1 MPSSPSPRARS
12 AAPATVDRVLDVAE
26 RLVQTRGFNGF
37 SYADVSAEVGITTA
51 SLHYHFPGKAELGRA
66 LIERY
71 ATRFLEALAGISAG
85 APGAAARLSGYARLY
100 GDVLTD
106 GRMCLC
112 GMLAA
117 EYETLPAPVQRAIRA
132 FFDANEV
139 WLTDLLES
147 GRQRGEISFTGP
159 ARDAARQWTSTLEG
173 SMLLARP
180 FGDASRLTDT
190 AGRMIDDLTRG
201 ARGSRSG
208 AKGPRRPRA

>member
-1 MPSSPSPRARS
+1 MPPSSPRARP
-12 AAPATVDRVLDVAE
+12 AAPGTVDRVLDVAE

-71 ATRFLEALAGISAG
+71 AARFLEALAAISAG
-85 APGAAARLSGYARLY
+85 APRAAARLEGYARLY
-100 GDVLTD
+100 GDVLAG

-117 EYETLPAPVQRAIRA
+117 EYETLPPPVQRAIRA
-132 FFDANEV
+132 FFDANET
-139 WLTDLLES
+139 WLVGVLES
-147 GRQRGEISFTGP
+147 GREEGDLSFTGP
-159 ARDAARQWTSTLEG
+159 ARDAALQWTSTLEG

-180 FGDASRLTDT
+180 YGDASRLTGT
-190 AGRMIDDLTRG
+190 ARRMIDDLTRG
-201 ARGSRSG
+201 AKPRRAG
-208 AKGPRRPRA
+208 AKAPRRPRA